1 LAAFLFSEVDVDG
14 YGEVRGFRE
23 AGVVVFNHLIVN
35 LCIVLDEMVEE
46 IVWFHVI
53 LLLDT
58 MLQLR
63 VVSWIYCLEDEV
75 A

>member
-1 LAAFLFSEVDVDG
+1 MAAFLLPEVDVDG
-14 YGEVRGFRE
+14 FGEVRCFCE
-23 AGVVVFNHLIVN
+23 AGVVIFNYLIVN
-35 LCIVLDEMVEE
+35 LCVVLDGMVEE
-46 IVWFHVI
+46 VAWFHVI
-53 LLLDT
+53 VLVDT